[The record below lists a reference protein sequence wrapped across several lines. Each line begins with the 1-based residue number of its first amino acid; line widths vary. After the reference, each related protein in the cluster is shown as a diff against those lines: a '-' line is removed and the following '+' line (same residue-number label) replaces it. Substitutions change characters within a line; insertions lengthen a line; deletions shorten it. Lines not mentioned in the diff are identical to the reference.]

1 MRVSL
6 GNVFK
11 IFGSLFSIVLIAY
24 ITAQDSDNSD
34 KHKGLDTT
42 IVVTQA
48 LIMLLLFT
56 GDSLPKGRIGKKG
69 PTYLLLAWLILLVTS
84 TICLLLRFD
93 LEKDDKWFLA
103 FLTGNLVLMLISN
116 LAFAPK
122 GKAKENPAT
131 TPQDETEARLR
142 AEAKELEKEDL
153 EKKVDA
159 IEART
164 GSMSKRDMKNLLDY
178 KLQLARGWP
187 EEYSSPSPVASP
199 SPSKSPQQGDVIN
212 RADM

>member
-1 MRVSL
+1 M
-6 GNVFK
+6 GTVFK
-11 IFGSLFSIVLIAY
+11 ILGSLFSIVLIAY

-48 LIMLLLFT
+48 LMMVLLFT
-56 GDSLPKGRIGKKG
+56 SESFPKGRIGKNG
-69 PTYLLLAWLILLVTS
+69 PSYLLLAWLILFVAS

-103 FLTGNLVLMLISN
+103 FMIGNIALMLISN

-122 GKAKENPAT
+122 GKAKETSST

-153 EKKVDA
+153 EQKVQD
-159 IEART
+159 IEGRK
-164 GSMSKRDMKNLLDY
+164 GSMSKKDQRNLLDY

-187 EEYSSPSPVASP
+187 EDYSSPSSPVASP
-199 SPSKSPQQGDVIN
+199 SPSRTPQVQEL
-212 RADM
+212 